1 MNTKVMEAGLLAMAR
16 KYIELMIEESQDDHQ
31 RLQREMGLT
40 YRWDYEYMEL
50 SENLIGISVGV
61 WRGMPGDQTWDQW
74 EHFSVNCSTDFECLE
89 RYTK

>member
-1 MNTKVMEAGLLAMAR
+1 MNIKVMEAGLMALAD

-40 YRWDYEYMEL
+40 YRWDYEDMEL
-50 SENLIGISVGV
+50 QEDLIGISVGV

-74 EHFSVNCSTDFECLE
+74 EYFSVNCSTDFECLE